1 MALKPVNGEEGYTL
15 IETLVAMVLFGV
27 ALLPLTGAFVTLTEN
42 RSAEVIS
49 RALIV
54 ATTEID
60 EMNPDSLSS
69 GSTSGIRDGFIWS
82 RSTLRGERLADL
94 EVRVAKLPDSARV
107 VVFLHKS
114 ILVHWKE

>member
-1 MALKPVNGEEGYTL
+1 MALKIISAEEGYTL

-27 ALLPLTGAFVTLTEN
+27 ALLPLTGVFVTLTEN
-42 RSAEVIS
+42 RSAEVLS

-60 EMNPDSLSS
+60 DVSPDSLSS

-94 EVRVAKLPDSARV
+94 EVRVSKLPDSARV
-107 VVFLHKS
+107 VVILHKS
-114 ILVHWKE
+114 LLLHWKE